1 MSQSVND
8 LIDQLRAQLDESN
21 PDNITDAQLLQT
33 LNRAQRSAT
42 NIVARKYESLFWS
55 STTTTTVGG
64 QQEYDIPTD
73 AFGRR
78 VELVE
83 IVVNG
88 TSYECRRI
96 SNQQRTNY
104 DSLTQSAYPQYY
116 TLKKNKIELFPV
128 PSSGV
133 TVRIHYTKRP
143 EQLVVTQGRI
153 TAFDSSDNYV
163 IVDTLGDD
171 IAVST
176 DGFVAYVNVVDYLT
190 GEVKGTVQVAAIDTD
205 LNQVTFKSSGLTRST
220 VLGRT
225 VSTSLPTDIAVDDYI
240 CLVTGSCVSEL
251 DEAYND
257 YILQFSVVEIR
268 RRLGEPLNDE
278 LAALNAIEDEL
289 KRIWSGRESSLRVRK
304 SNNHYNNMI
313 RRVPR

>member
-1 MSQSVND
+1 MSESVND
-8 LIDQLRAQLDESN
+8 LLDQLRAQLDESN

-33 LNRAQRSAT
+33 LNRAQRAAT

-83 IVVNG
+83 VVVNG

-96 SNQQRTNY
+96 ANQQRTNY

-153 TAFDSSDNYV
+153 TAFDSSSNYV

-171 IAVST
+171 IAVT
-176 DGFVAYVNVVDYLT
+176 TAGFVAYVNVVDYLT
-190 GEVKGTVQVAAIDTD
+190 GEVKGTVQVAAIDED

-240 CLVTGSCVSEL
+240 
-251 DEAYND
+251 
-257 YILQFSVVEIR
+257 
-268 RRLGEPLNDE
+268 
-278 LAALNAIEDEL
+278 
-289 KRIWSGRESSLRVRK
+289 
-304 SNNHYNNMI
+304 
-313 RRVPR
+313 